1 MKPLE
6 IRKFPDRVLRE
17 KCQPIIEISEREKK
31 LFAKMLFTMKHYNGI
46 GLAAPQIGILD
57 RLIVACIEEE
67 PIMLANPEIVDAKS
81 CEIMI
86 EGCLSIPDVSV
97 EVERPFEIIAK
108 GLNGKGEVIE
118 LKASGLLA
126 RVLQHEIDHLNGK
139 LIIDYPG
146 FSAKQES

>member
-6 IRKFPDRVLRE
+6 IRKFPDQVLRE
-17 KCQPIIEISEREKK
+17 KSQPIVEINERGKR
-31 LFAKMLFTMKHYNGI
+31 LFAKMLFTMKYYNGI

-67 PIMLANPEIVDAKS
+67 PIMLANPEILAAKG
-81 CEIMI
+81 CDIMS

-108 GLNGKGEVIE
+108 GLNSRGELVE

-126 RVLQHEIDHLNGK
+126 RVLQHEIDHLNGR

-146 FSAKQES
+146 FSPKQES

>member
-17 KCQPIIEISEREKK
+17 KCPPIVEISEREKR
-31 LFAKMLFTMKHYNGI
+31 LFAKMLFTMKYYNGI
-46 GLAAPQIGILD
+46 GLAAPQIGIID

-67 PIMLANPEIVDAKS
+67 PIMLANPEILAAKG
-81 CEIMI
+81 CDIMS

-97 EVERPFEIIAK
+97 EVERSFEIIAK
-108 GLNGKGEVIE
+108 GLNGKGELVE
-118 LKASGLLA
+118 LKVSGLLA
-126 RVLQHEIDHLNGK
+126 RVLQHEIDHLNGR

-146 FSAKQES
+146 FSPK